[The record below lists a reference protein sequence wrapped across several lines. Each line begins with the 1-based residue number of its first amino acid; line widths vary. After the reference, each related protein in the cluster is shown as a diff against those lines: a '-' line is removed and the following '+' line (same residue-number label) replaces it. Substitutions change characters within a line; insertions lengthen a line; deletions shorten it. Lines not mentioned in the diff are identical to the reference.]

1 MNDNIIIGRVVK
13 AVGIKGEIK
22 VAPITD
28 DMLRYKKLKTVYITG
43 IPYQIL
49 SCRFDKAFVFLKLN
63 GIFTRDDAEKIVGDY
78 LEIDRVN
85 AIVPENGY
93 LIADIEGGKLFLSDG
108 EEVGVITDVA
118 QYGAADVFT
127 IEGNGKVCRCP
138 FLNKVIEK
146 IDVESKIIVANKKE
160 FTAVCVYED

>member
-63 GIFTRDDAEKIVGDY
+63 GFFTRDDVEKIVGDY

-93 LIADIEGGKLFLSDG
+93 LIADIEGCKLFLSDG
-108 EEVGVITDVA
+108 EEVGVVTEVA

>member
-63 GIFTRDDAEKIVGDY
+63 GFLTRDDAEKIVGDY

-93 LIADIEGGKLFLSDG
+93 LIADIEGCKLFLSDG

>member
-49 SCRFDKAFVFLKLN
+49 SCRF
-63 GIFTRDDAEKIVGDY
+63 EKIVGDY

-93 LIADIEGGKLFLSDG
+93 LIADIEGCKLFLSDG

>member
-1 MNDNIIIGRVVK
+1 MNDSIIIGRVVK
-13 AVGIKGEIK
+13 AVGIKGEVK

-28 DMLRYKKLKTVYITG
+28 DMQRYKKLKTVYITG

-63 GIFTRDDAEKIVGDY
+63 GITTRDDAEKLVGDY

-93 LIADIEGGKLFLSDG
+93 LIADIEGCKLFLSDG
-108 EEVGVITDVA
+108 EEIGVITDVA

>member
-1 MNDNIIIGRVVK
+1 MNDIIIGRVVK

-63 GIFTRDDAEKIVGDY
+63 GFFTRADAEKIVGDY

-93 LIADIEGGKLFLSDG
+93 LIADIEGCKLFLSDG

>member
-22 VAPITD
+22 VAP
-28 DMLRYKKLKTVYITG
+28 LKTVYITG

-93 LIADIEGGKLFLSDG
+93 LIADIEGCKLFLSDG

>member
-63 GIFTRDDAEKIVGDY
+63 GFFTRDDAEKIVGDY

-93 LIADIEGGKLFLSDG
+93 LIADIEGCKLFLSDG

-127 IEGNGKVCRCP
+127 IEGNGIVCRCP

>member
-63 GIFTRDDAEKIVGDY
+63 GFFTRDDAEKIVGDY
-78 LEIDRVN
+78 LEIDRAN
-85 AIVPENGY
+85 AIVPEKGY
-93 LIADIEGGKLFLSDG
+93 LIADIEGCKLFLSDG

>member
-13 AVGIKGEIK
+13 AVWIKGEIK

-63 GIFTRDDAEKIVGDY
+63 GFFTRVDAEKIVGDY

-93 LIADIEGGKLFLSDG
+93 LIADIEGCKLFLSDG

>member
-43 IPYQIL
+43 IPDQIL

-63 GIFTRDDAEKIVGDY
+63 GFFTRDDAEKIVGDY

-93 LIADIEGGKLFLSDG
+93 LIADIEGCKLFLSDG

>member
-22 VAPITD
+22 VAPIPD
-28 DMLRYKKLKTVYITG
+28 DMLRYNKLKTVYITG

-63 GIFTRDDAEKIVGDY
+63 GFFTRDDAEKIVGDY

-93 LIADIEGGKLFLSDG
+93 LIADIEGCKLFLSDG
-108 EEVGVITDVA
+108 EEVGVVTEVA

>member
-63 GIFTRDDAEKIVGDY
+63 GFFTRADAEKIVGDY

-93 LIADIEGGKLFLSDG
+93 LIADIEGCKLFLSDG

>member
-1 MNDNIIIGRVVK
+1 MKENIVIGRVIK

-22 VAPITD
+22 ITPITD
-28 DMLRYKKLKTVYITG
+28 DMLRYKKLKTVYISG

-49 SCRFDKAFVFLKLN
+49 SCRFDKAFVFLKLS
-63 GIFTRDDAEKIVGDY
+63 GISTRDDAEKIVGDY
-78 LEIDRVN
+78 VEIDRVN
-85 AIVPENGY
+85 ALVPENAY
-93 LIADIEGGKLFLSDG
+93 LIADIEGCTMYLSDG
-108 EEVGVITDVA
+108 EMVGVITDVA

-138 FLNKVIEK
+138 FLNKVIVK
-146 IDVESKIIVANKKE
+146 IDVESKIVVADKKE

>member
-63 GIFTRDDAEKIVGDY
+63 GFFTRVDAEKIVGDY

-93 LIADIEGGKLFLSDG
+93 LIADIEGCKLFLSDG

>member
-13 AVGIKGEIK
+13 AVVIKGEIK
-22 VAPITD
+22 VSPITD
-28 DMLRYKKLKTVYITG
+28 DMMRYKKLKTVYITG

-63 GIFTRDDAEKIVGDY
+63 GFFTRDDAEKIVGDY

-93 LIADIEGGKLFLSDG
+93 LIADIEGCKLFLSDG

>member
-13 AVGIKGEIK
+13 AVGIKGEVKI
-22 VAPITD
+22 APITD

-63 GIFTRDDAEKIVGDY
+63 GVATRDDAEKLVGDY

-93 LIADIEGGKLFLSDG
+93 LIADIEGCKLLLNDG
-108 EEVGVITDVA
+108 GEIGVITDVA

>member
-63 GIFTRDDAEKIVGDY
+63 GFFTRDDAEKIVGD
-78 LEIDRVN
+78 IW
-85 AIVPENGY
+85 
-93 LIADIEGGKLFLSDG
+93 K
-108 EEVGVITDVA
+108 
-118 QYGAADVFT
+118 
-127 IEGNGKVCRCP
+127 
-138 FLNKVIEK
+138 
-146 IDVESKIIVANKKE
+146 
-160 FTAVCVYED
+160 

>member
-63 GIFTRDDAEKIVGDY
+63 GFFTRDDAEKIVGDY

-93 LIADIEGGKLFLSDG
+93 LIADIEGCKLFLSDG
-108 EEVGVITDVA
+108 EEVGA

>member
-28 DMLRYKKLKTVYITG
+28 DMLRYNKLKTVYITG

-63 GIFTRDDAEKIVGDY
+63 GFFTRDDAEKIVGDY

-93 LIADIEGGKLFLSDG
+93 LIADIEGCKLFLSDG
-108 EEVGVITDVA
+108 EEVGVVTEVA